1 MKINL
6 CFFAVLAPLVLEV
19 DAAALN
25 GTVFPS
31 CAVTCDNELFS
42 DCSLGNNTTCFCA
55 SRSRPTELLD
65 CASSNCT
72 TKEFFTTKRLYE
84 QECDITPLEGP
95 PLVSGS
101 TLLPLILASFFF
113 VARIVAKGIGLAGG
127 WGWDDYTIITSYV
140 LGVAIYVLHIYM
152 IRSGFGRN
160 IWDIDFAAITKFY
173 QYFQSLAVIYKIQI
187 SLAKISVCLFL
198 LRIFQS
204 RTFLYLAYTLIG
216 INAAIGIIWALVDSF
231 RCLPIRLAWTGWTN
245 EEPGQC
251 INFINSTLVNCLVNI
266 FVDSLMI
273 VLPVYEVTKLQ
284 LPRRKKLTVALMFI
298 VGAVL
303 TIIAIIRVVVFWNNR
318 WGVNQTL
325 GLYPLVHWS
334 VIETQIAIMCACL
347 PAFRALLGRVFP
359 GLLGGSSRTYASP
372 AVDYYHKQTG
382 TNGNI
387 NKSVS
392 YSVNYAS
399 RSETNS
405 DIELVATGARS
416 DQ

>member
-65 CASSNCT
+65 CASSSCT

-127 WGWDDYTIITSYV
+127 WGWDDYTIITSY
-140 LGVAIYVLHIYM
+140 
-152 IRSGFGRN
+152 
-160 IWDIDFAAITKFY
+160 
-173 QYFQSLAVIYKIQI
+173 YFQSLAVIYKIQI

-284 LPRRKKLTVALMFI
+284 LPRRKKLIVALMFI

-405 DIELVATGARS
+405 DIELVATGAKS

>member
-65 CASSNCT
+65 CASSSCT

-84 QECDITPLEGP
+84 QECDVTPLEGP

-284 LPRRKKLTVALMFI
+284 LPRRKKLIVALMFI

-405 DIELVATGARS
+405 DIELVATGAKS